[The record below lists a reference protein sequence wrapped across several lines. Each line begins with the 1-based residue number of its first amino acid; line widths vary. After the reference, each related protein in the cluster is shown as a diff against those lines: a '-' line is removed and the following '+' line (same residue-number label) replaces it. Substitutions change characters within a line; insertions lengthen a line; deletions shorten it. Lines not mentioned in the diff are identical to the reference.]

1 MIFVINPPLS
11 GAGGGSEYQNLH
23 PLAGAVVLFQGWAEA
38 CKLVFL
44 NSGRVQE
51 GLIIRI

>member
-1 MIFVINPPLS
+1 MIFVINSPLS

-23 PLAGAVVLFQGWAEA
+23 SPCWRGCAVLFQGWAEA

-44 NSGRVQE
+44 NIARVQE
-51 GLIIRI
+51 G

>member
-1 MIFVINPPLS
+1 MDLNIKICI
-11 GAGGGSEYQNLH
+11 
-23 PLAGAVVLFQGWAEA
+23 PLAGEAVVLQGWAEA

>member
-11 GAGGGSEYQNLH
+11 GAAVVDLNIKICV
-23 PLAGAVVLFQGWAEA
+23 PLAVAAVVFQGWAEA

-51 GLIIRI
+51 G